1 MVLQAFPSKSRR
13 ASINAT
19 YLDSSIF
26 FLLIL
31 SKASEAS
38 LSLLV
43 DFDAEFSRSKKYIYA
58 GEIIGLLRYFFFNN
72 ESSISIRVFQV
83 EAGEPHTDS
92 NCEHVRD
99 LCSNLS
105 SFILPDHE
113 LCRLTLR

>member
-31 SKASEAS
+31 GKASEAS

-43 DFDAEFSRSKKYIYA
+43 DFNAEFSM
-58 GEIIGLLRYFFFNN
+58 LDTFFNN
-72 ESSISIRVFQV
+72 EISISIRVFQV

-113 LCRLTLR
+113 LCGLTLR

>member
-72 ESSISIRVFQV
+72 ESSICIRVFQV
-83 EAGEPHTDS
+83 EVGEPHTDS

-113 LCRLTLR
+113 LCGLSFR

>member
-1 MVLQAFPSKSRR
+1 MVCFH
-13 ASINAT
+13 T
-19 YLDSSIF
+19 
-26 FLLIL
+26 
-31 SKASEAS
+31 
-38 LSLLV
+38 
-43 DFDAEFSRSKKYIYA
+43 
-58 GEIIGLLRYFFFNN
+58 FFFNN

-92 NCEHVRD
+92 KCEHVRD

>member
-43 DFDAEFSRSKKYIYA
+43 DFNAEFSRSKTKKYMQ
-58 GEIIGLLRYFFFNN
+58 EK
-72 ESSISIRVFQV
+72 
-83 EAGEPHTDS
+83 
-92 NCEHVRD
+92 
-99 LCSNLS
+99 
-105 SFILPDHE
+105 
-113 LCRLTLR
+113 